1 MLVENREA
9 MSQDTEGEKGWG
21 HVPSLGRSTLRGARL
36 SLAGFVVSRGLM
48 LASYVVLARLV
59 SPTDFGRYAAAS
71 VITGVGTVFSES
83 GMLSALIRRPD
94 GIDEAAST
102 AFFSLIISGTLLT
115 LGALAV
121 APLVGL
127 FFHSGTVTEL
137 SAALAGALFVQSLTV
152 VPDAIL
158 QRRFSFARRVAVDPL
173 SSLAFAGVSVL
184 AAVDGAGAWSLVAGA
199 YASLIVSV
207 IVAFAFARWRPRL
220 RLASVAMWR
229 ELATFARPVL
239 GSEILS
245 RAATQLD
252 TVMLGRFKGAAALG
266 QYRNGL
272 RVAQQPSDGFVS
284 IGAYVLLPALVRLHD
299 QPERLKAATRRIYR
313 QIAAVALP
321 ISVMFL
327 PLGVPV
333 AVLLLGS
340 QWRPAGH
347 AIAGLC
353 GLLVASAVMSA
364 SSEVFKA
371 VGRPQLLIQMHSVS
385 LTTIAIFV
393 VAAAIPFGLV
403 GVAVA
408 VSASRCVTA
417 SYGLR
422 HAGRVTGL
430 TRDDLI
436 RAVKGPVAAS
446 LVMVLV
452 MFGYAALF
460 NPLDHRVLLAWLL
473 TAGEAALGA
482 LVYGLVLLAI
492 DRERRRSA
500 MHLVA
505 VAQASAL
512 SIVFR

>member
-1 MLVENREA
+1 MG
-9 MSQDTEGEKGWG
+9 QDTEGEAGWG

-48 LASYVVLARLV
+48 LAAYVVLARLV
-59 SPTDFGRYAAAS
+59 TPTDFGHYAAAS
-71 VITGVGTVFSES
+71 VITGVGSVFSES
-83 GMLSALIRRPD
+83 GMLSALIRRP
-94 GIDEAAST
+94 GRIDEAAST
-102 AFFSLIISGTLLT
+102 AFFTLIISGILLT

-127 FFHSGTVTEL
+127 FFHSGSVTAL
-137 SAALAGALFVQSLTV
+137 SAALAAALFVQSLTV

-173 SSLAFAGVSVL
+173 SSLAFAGVAIL
-184 AAVDGAGAWSLVAGA
+184 AAADGAGAWSLVAGA

-207 IVAFAFARWRPRL
+207 IVAFAFARFRPRL
-220 RLASVAMWR
+220 RQASVAMWR

-252 TVMLGRFKGAAALG
+252 TVMLGRFKGAAVLG

-272 RVAQQPSDGFVS
+272 RIAQQPSDGFVS
-284 IGAYVLLPALVRLHD
+284 IGAYVLLPALVRLHG
-299 QPERLKAATRRIYR
+299 QPERLRLATRRIYR

-321 ISVMFL
+321 LSVMFL
-327 PLGVPV
+327 PLGVPA

-340 QWRPAGH
+340 TWRPAGH
-347 AIAGLC
+347 AIVGLC
-353 GLLVASAVMSA
+353 ALLVASATMSA

-371 VGRPQLLIQMHSVS
+371 VGRPHLLIRMHSVS
-385 LTTIAIFV
+385 LTTITIFV

-417 SYGLR
+417 GYGLR
-422 HAGRVTGL
+422 HAARVTGL
-430 TRDDLI
+430 QRDDI
-436 RAVKGPVAAS
+436 SRAVKGPAAAS
-446 LVMVLV
+446 VVMVLV
-452 MFGYAALF
+452 MFGFAALV
-460 NPLDHRVLLAWLL
+460 NPLDHRVVLAWAL
-473 TAGEAALGA
+473 TVAEAALGA
-482 LVYGLVLLAI
+482 LVYGVVLLAV
-492 DRERRRSA
+492 DRDRRRSA
-500 MHLVA
+500 LRLVA
-505 VAQASAL
+505 VAQANLL
-512 SIVFR
+512 SIVLR